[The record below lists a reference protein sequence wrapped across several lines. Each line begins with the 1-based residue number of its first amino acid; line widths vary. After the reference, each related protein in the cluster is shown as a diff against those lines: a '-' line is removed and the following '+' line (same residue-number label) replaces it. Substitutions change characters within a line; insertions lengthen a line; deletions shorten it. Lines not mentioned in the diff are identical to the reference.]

1 MAEKL
6 TKQEI
11 TTRIEE
17 LIQEHIGEE
26 LEITPETSLEEGLE
40 IDSIERVEIGIKL
53 EKTFGITLADDKIRK
68 SATVGD
74 LIQIVTD
81 ATAAVNA

>member
-26 LEITPETSLEEGLE
+26 LEITPQISLEEGLE